1 MSDRNASVA
10 EDTKR
15 DMLEA
20 SNVTRDQGS
29 VGGLASFNAEYGYL
43 EAMLRG
49 FKSGFLKSYEVSN
62 ITREK

>member
-1 MSDRNASVA
+1 MSSSLVS

-15 DMLEA
+15 DILES
-20 SNVTRDQGS
+20 SNVIREDAG

-49 FKSGFLKSYEVSN
+49 FKSGFLKSFEV
-62 ITREK
+62 